1 MASTYVLKN
10 LSHERLLAC
19 LGGKPPRGLDEAG
32 IEAYMTLLRVAGA
45 ILAATEK
52 QLEAHN
58 ISQARL
64 RVLVQLKLEGE
75 PGVAPWELADHLGVS
90 RATITRFLDGLE
102 ADGLVERRAHASDRR
117 SQVVRLSARGNALV
131 RSLLPE
137 RVRRI
142 QRLMTALSAAD
153 KGRLVELLRRVEANL
168 PRFSEA
174 SR

>member
-1 MASTYVLKN
+1 MSSTYVLKN

-19 LGGKPPRGLDEAG
+19 LGDKPPRDLDAAG
-32 IEAYMTLLRVAGA
+32 IEAYITLLRVAGA

-64 RVLVQLKLEGE
+64 RVLVQLKLEGAR
-75 PGVAPWELADHLGVS
+75 GVAPWELADHLGVS
-90 RATITRFLDGLE
+90 RATITRFVDGLE
-102 ADGLVERRAHASDRR
+102 ADGLVERRASESDRR
-117 SQVVRLSARGNALV
+117 SQVVRLSARGNELV
-131 RSLLPE
+131 RSLMPE

-153 KGRLVELLRRVEANL
+153 KTRLVALLRKIEDSL
-168 PRFSEA
+168 PHFSEA
-174 SR
+174 E

>member
-19 LGGKPPRGLDEAG
+19 LGDKPPRDLDAAG

-52 QLEAHN
+52 QLEAHD

-90 RATITRFLDGLE
+90 RATMTRFLDGLE
-102 ADGLVERRAHASDRR
+102 ANGLVERRASQSDRR
-117 SQVVRLSARGNALV
+117 SQVVRLSARGRGLV
-131 RSLLPE
+131 GSLLPE

-142 QRLMTALSAAD
+142 QRLMGALSAGD
-153 KGRLVELLRRVEANL
+153 KKTLVALLRVVEGSL
-168 PRFSEA
+168 PRFSEEP
-174 SR
+174 R